1 MSLAGFELASPAIE
15 RLQTPALHRTAS
27 GIETNKAQ
35 HSVQLIKCKLI
46 VGVDVI
52 HDTIINGMRN

>member
-15 RLQTPALHRTAS
+15 RLLTQALHHTAT

-35 HSVQLIKCKLI
+35 HSVQLIQCKVI
-46 VGVDVI
+46 VVADVI
-52 HDTIINGMRN
+52 HDTIINGKRN

>member
-15 RLQTPALHRTAS
+15 RLQTQALHRTAT

-35 HSVQLIKCKLI
+35 HSVQLIKYKLI
-46 VGVDVI
+46 VGADVI